1 MQTGWLILV
10 VAAAGVI
17 ITWTLRQNLKD
28 KTDLES
34 RLNRD
39 YRKRKE
45 QEGDTDIDEIKK

>member
-1 MQTGWLILV
+1 MQTAWLILLAV
-10 VAAAGVI
+10 TAGFI
-17 ITWTLRQNLKD
+17 IIRTLRQNLKD
-28 KTDLES
+28 KTDLVN